1 MACGHYSVTDA
12 MRCEQ
17 DICYYQNSIKRK
29 QGDFDMYDSDTV
41 YFAHCYP
48 LQLTPA
54 SEGESGSFANPSLGT
69 TQ

>member
-12 MRCEQ
+12 MRCGQ

-48 LQLTPA
+48 YT
-54 SEGESGSFANPSLGT
+54 ST
-69 TQ
+69 TT